1 MSAPRHPRVIH
12 TSRGGFTLV
21 ELLVTLVVAVLLAAG
36 AFTILGSQ
44 VALYTVQSAKLGTQV
59 SLRTAANMLSWAIQE
74 ASATGGD
81 LTTLGTNSV
90 TMRAVHA
97 GGIICSTSTQW
108 LGVHDV
114 SGQFAASD
122 SVLIYSIQNDD
133 WDIVTV
139 AATDTTTS
147 GLATRTPD
155 CFWGDTTSAP
165 NPEVAIDLA
174 GSPAIIDSLLV
185 GSAIRAFH
193 PIQFGLEEVSGRYW
207 LVQRVPSVVG
217 PERLAG
223 PLMSPADSGL
233 VFSYYDADGDVT
245 TTPSEVATV
254 EILLK
259 AESRED
265 LSAYVRSGTL
275 ADTLRL
281 RVSVRNN

>member
-1 MSAPRHPRVIH
+1 ML
-12 TSRGGFTLV
+12 GFLPTRAYRPG
-21 ELLVTLVVAVLLAAG
+21 TPG
-36 AFTILGSQ
+36 ATTFLSP
-44 VALYTVQSAKLGTQV
+44 LSGTF
-59 SLRTAANMLSWAIQE
+59 NYGW
-74 ASATGGD
+74 
-81 LTTLGTNSV
+81 
-90 TMRAVHA
+90 
-97 GGIICSTSTQW
+97 
-108 LGVHDV
+108 
-114 SGQFAASD
+114 D
-122 SVLIYSIQNDD
+122 SF
-133 WDIVTV
+133 
-139 AATDTTTS
+139 
-147 GLATRTPD
+147 PD

-174 GSPAIIDSLLV
+174 GSPAIIDNLLV

-193 PIQFGLEEVSGRYW
+193 PVQFGLEEVSGRYW
-207 LVQRVPSVVG
+207 LVQRVPSVIG

-233 VFSYYDADGDVT
+233 VFSYYDADGDAT
-245 TTPSEVATV
+245 TTPSDVATV